1 MASRAVTLKLLG
13 GSVDQ
18 SHMATKRRPKLTDLK
33 LTGGLEA
40 QSLNMMKKAQYL
52 TVSLR
57 NHTGMPEHI
66 AIGPKSDLQE
76 TRLSKSSITG
86 MVDLSTRMMKME
98 LLYLSMSLRC

>member
-1 MASRAVTLKLLG
+1 MANRAVTLKLLG

-18 SHMATKRRPKLTDLK
+18 SQMATKRKPKLTDLK

-40 QSLNMMKKAQYL
+40 QSLSMMKKAQYL

-57 NHTGMPEHI
+57 NHTGMPELI